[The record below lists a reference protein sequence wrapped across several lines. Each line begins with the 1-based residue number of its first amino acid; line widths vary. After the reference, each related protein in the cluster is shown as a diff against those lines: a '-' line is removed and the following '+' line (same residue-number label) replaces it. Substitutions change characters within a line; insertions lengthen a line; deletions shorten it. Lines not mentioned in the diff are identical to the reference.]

1 MEQSDRKEEHILDL
15 ESGLA
20 YSAEQN
26 SKVTLSDNGQ
36 SNKAPVKVWSG
47 FVKLD
52 GSVKGI
58 DAVVFCNNATNAPN
72 IQVENPE
79 LFTTKKL
86 GEAKPH
92 SMEKGHG
99 KEKSRKPSNKKPP
112 RPPRPPK
119 ARTLDAADQ
128 KLVQQIT
135 ELAMLK
141 KARVERMKALKRMKA
156 NKGSSSNGS
165 LLAMIITIL
174 FCLVVLLEGAFP
186 QNSSGV
192 KFQGSPVPAMARGPA
207 LISVQFNNND
217 SVGSTAFPASPSGII
232 LQRSGAGIDES
243 S

>member
-1 MEQSDRKEEHILDL
+1 MEQSGRKEHVLDL

-26 SKVTLSDNGQ
+26 SKVTLCDDGQ
-36 SNKAPVKVWSG
+36 PNKAPGKVWSG

-58 DAVVFCNNATNAPN
+58 DAVNFCNDATYVSN
-72 IQVENPE
+72 IPVENPR
-79 LFTTKKL
+79 LSTTKKL
-86 GEAKPH
+86 GEANQHP
-92 SMEKGHG
+92 MRKGHG
-99 KEKSRKPSNKKPP
+99 KEKSRKSSGKKPP
-112 RPPRPPK
+112 KPPRPPK
-119 ARTLDAADQ
+119 APVLDAADQ
-128 KLVQQIT
+128 KFVQQIT
-135 ELAMLK
+135 ELAMMK

-174 FCLVVLLEGAFP
+174 FCVVILLEGGFP
-186 QNSSGV
+186 QKSSAV
-192 KFQGSPVPAMARGPA
+192 KFQGSPVPAVARAPA

-217 SVGSTAFPASPSGII
+217 SVGSTALSASPSGII
-232 LQRSGAGIDES
+232 LQRSGAGLDES